1 LTKGNFIYQEKSIC
15 WKGLF
20 VIKSNEHQNIFAT
33 NPGVNCYF
41 LARLDL
47 SLVAPGEYAIY
58 AVGGVVDGMDAL
70 GKVKPGYNPTGY
82 KIQVP

>member
-1 LTKGNFIYQEKSIC
+1 
-15 WKGLF
+15 
-20 VIKSNEHQNIFAT
+20 
-33 NPGVNCYF
+33 VNCYF

-58 AVGGVVDGMDAL
+58 AAGGVVDGMDAQ